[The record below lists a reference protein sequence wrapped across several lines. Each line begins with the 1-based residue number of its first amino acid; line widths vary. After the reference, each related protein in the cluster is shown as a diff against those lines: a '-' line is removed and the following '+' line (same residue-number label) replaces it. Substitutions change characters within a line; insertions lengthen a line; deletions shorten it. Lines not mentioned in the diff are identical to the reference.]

1 MKYKSLINSMNTMN
15 LRECSKMSVSVKKA
29 VNEVSNFVFTELE
42 GMFKVWQIVSW
53 IMLLM
58 GYSLLIVAYTLFG
71 EPPMWLVVCGLAGIV
86 VTLVNFFLALF
97 VALLYVAKGLKEKDM
112 DLVKNKV
119 LITIGYNAVA
129 GLMYFAITL

>member
-1 MKYKSLINSMNTMN
+1 MN
-15 LRECSKMSVSVKKA
+15 VSVKKA
-29 VNEVSNFVFTELE
+29 VNEVSNFVFIELE

-71 EPPMWLVVCGLAGIV
+71 EPPIWLVVCGLAGIV